1 MNSKAFKYK
10 TSITGSTYKVAEKIS
25 YAEGNEVDNPDF
37 DPDKI
42 GTKEVQIVV
51 PLKYLRNF
59 WRTLNMLLIN
69 CEVSLTLTWSANCV
83 ITSMEKRVVTAANR
97 DHSPTNATFKITD
110 TKFLE
115 QLKTE
120 F

>member
-1 MNSKAFKYK
+1 M
-10 TSITGSTYKVAEKIS
+10 TGSTYKVAEKIS
-25 YAEGNEVDNPDF
+25 NAEGNEVDNPDF

-51 PLKYLRNF
+51 PL
-59 WRTLNMLLIN
+59 
-69 CEVSLTLTWSANCV
+69 
-83 ITSMEKRVVTAANR
+83 TSMEKRVVTVANR